1 MAFTGCVIAE
11 TREKCIP
18 CSLVVSTGRLDERG
32 FAVGVGRPGRQKA
45 PQNILFP
52 YALPLTPVKVPMV
65 KKFWKQGVKTCS
77 P

>member
-18 CSLVVSTGRLDERG
+18 CSLVVSTGRLDERLCCWG
-32 FAVGVGRPGRQKA
+32 GAARQAKKA